1 MKKIIMFVTCL
12 AVAFVLSACGT
23 KPSNTQGTKPE
34 ENTNTKV
41 DTTDFE
47 EEPTQEPATEE
58 ATTAQPSEPQTG
70 SGETVAYYK
79 TITCSADAI
88 YYIFEDMRHFEG
100 NDVPAGSISGE
111 PVRLHLNYDS
121 STGELLSASVDMYV
135 ELSSEGAEDDDL
147 ISAIRKTDYSN
158 YFLNYQK
165 KVIEKHEDDTPYIV
179 KITATLGDLRE
190 MIDEGMGCSLEQYVD
205 SYLIW
210 KQDLET
216 LTESL
221 TDYQNNGLTVE
232 QGNNYIVD
240 PLSGIRY
247 EWSR

>member
-1 MKKIIMFVTCL
+1 MKKKLILMPTIAMLTI
-12 AVAFVLSACGT
+12 VLTACA
-23 KPSNTQGTKPE
+23 KNTAEDK
-34 ENTNTKV
+34 
-41 DTTDFE
+41 TTADSLQNNE
-47 EEPTQEPATEE
+47 TSTVQETQEPATEE

-70 SGETVAYYK
+70 SGETVAYYR
-79 TITCSADAI
+79 TVTCSADAI

-100 NDVPAGSISGE
+100 NDVPSGSIWGE

-121 STGELLSASVDMYV
+121 STGDLLSASVDMYV
-135 ELSSEGAEDDDL
+135 ELSSEGAEDDAL
-147 ISAIRKTDYSN
+147 ISAIRKTDYSK

-210 KQDLET
+210 EQDLEA

-221 TDYQNNGLTVE
+221 TYHQNVE
-232 QGNNYIVD
+232 QGDNYIVD
-240 PLSGIRY
+240 PQSGIRY